1 MVLSPM
7 VAMSKLHFINNQDEA
22 VGYTVKTVKVMY
34 QLESNKKIEL
44 QEFYKNGRIVQ
55 LSVLVDGFDLHSFAI

>member
-7 VAMSKLHFINNQDEA
+7 VAMSKLNFINNQDEA